1 MLTSATRH
9 LKMTAVISESP
20 LIGQEEI
27 REKKT
32 FSNSEKFMLLLTAN
46 KSPTTWGKESW

>member
-46 KSPTTWGKESW
+46 KSPRTWGKESW